1 MSAFGGKFQFNTCTI
16 KLEVAAKKRYT
27 VVSACYFCTRVFT
40 RVSPCL
46 LLSPFLQALCINVQ
60 CSDVLETLS
69 LIFCGAD
76 VNCSTGL
83 ESQPSPLSLAT
94 AHSQPLQAEL
104 LNHNLNTG
112 TVCVQAQGPKHTFVF
127 NGLSRAFMK
136 EFVKILI
143 FHKALVKTQRAL

>member
-1 MSAFGGKFQFNTCTI
+1 MI
-16 KLEVAAKKRYT
+16 RLYLEVKWISVQYLHWKAWSHCQET
-27 VVSACYFCTRVFT
+27 VHSCFRLFFFCFFCTWAFT
-40 RVSPCL
+40 HVSPCL

-83 ESQPSPLSLAT
+83 DSQPTPLSLAT

-112 TVCVQAQGPKHTFVF
+112 TVCVHAQGLKRTFVF
-127 NGLSRAFMK
+127 NGLSGALMK
-136 EFVKILI
+136 EFVKVLI
-143 FHKALVKTQRAL
+143 